1 MRRRDA
7 LALAGLGGMLG
18 GALAGMPKA
27 MAQSA
32 PPAGGRTLSL
42 ASFGAKGDGAS
53 DDAPALQRALD
64 ETFKANDGTFLTIP
78 PGIYRVDRP
87 LRLSPPQHMTRSAG
101 ILAHGA
107 RLHSTIADGGTVLEV
122 ASRSTFR
129 FLQIH
134 GLEIRGNGKE
144 GAGLVLECQEGGKY
158 LYNFSLRDV
167 VVQGCG
173 GDGCRL
179 LGNVFEGQL
188 YNCYMRNN
196 KGNGITFG
204 HGNRSGILSAIHV
217 MASVF
222 GENGQD
228 GGAMVNNC
236 YDVGFHGCYFLLNG
250 RYGLAASNGCTLLS
264 HCGFE
269 NNHQAAADFRGGGA
283 GLKLN
288 NFGTLI
294 GCTAYSRFKQQAL
307 LDGFVSGR
315 LVMIGCTGSGGG
327 AAKDAY
333 LARLRGQKKAQAVA
347 MGCSGD
353 IRCENGFELLDIG
366 SADQGGV
373 RFSDRWDGRHRLQ
386 LGDYVLWVDETGALR
401 TKKGPPQSDRDGQA
415 VGMRS

>member
-1 MRRRDA
+1 MNRRDI
-7 LALAGLGGMLG
+7 LALAGV
-18 GALAGMPKA
+18 GALASMPRA

-32 PPAGGRTLSL
+32 PPANARTIS
-42 ASFGAKGDGAS
+42 AAAFGAKGDGQS
-53 DDAPALQRALD
+53 DDTASLQRALD

-78 PGIYRVDRP
+78 PGVYRVDRT
-87 LRLSPPQHMTRSAG
+87 LRISPQQHMTHAG
-101 ILAHGA
+101 GIVASGA
-107 RLHSTIADGGTVLEV
+107 RLRSTIVDGSNVLEV
-122 ASRSTFR
+122 IGRSTFR
-129 FLQIH
+129 FLQIN
-134 GLEIRGNGKE
+134 GLEIHGGGKE

-158 LYNFSLRDV
+158 LYNFSLRDI

-222 GENGQD
+222 GENSQD
-228 GGAMVNNC
+228 GAAMINNC

-250 RYGLAASNGCTLLS
+250 RYGLVASNGCTLLS

-269 NNHQAAADFRGGGA
+269 NNHQAAPDFRGGGA

-294 GCTAYSRFKQQAL
+294 GCTAYSMFKQQAL
-307 LDGFVSGR
+307 LDAFVVSK
-315 LVMIGCTGSGGG
+315 LVMVGCTGSGGG
-327 AAKDAY
+327 AAKEAY
-333 LARLRGQKKAQAVA
+333 LARVRGQKKAQAVA
-347 MGCSGD
+347 MGCTGA
-353 IRCENGFELLDIG
+353 IRTENGFELLDIG
-366 SADQGGV
+366 SAEQGGV
-373 RFSDRWDGRHRLQ
+373 RFSDRWDGRNRLQ
-386 LGDYVLWVDETGALR
+386 LGDYVLWVDESGALR
-401 TKKGPPQSDRDGQA
+401 TKKGPPQSDRDGQP
-415 VGMRS
+415 VGMRG